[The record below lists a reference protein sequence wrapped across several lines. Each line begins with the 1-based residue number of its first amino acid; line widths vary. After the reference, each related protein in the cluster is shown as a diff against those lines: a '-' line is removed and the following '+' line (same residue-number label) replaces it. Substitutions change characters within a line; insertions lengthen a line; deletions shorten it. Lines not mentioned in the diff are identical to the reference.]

1 MVPFAD
7 DTPMTLIIEQSQKSI
22 EYVIEMENG
31 TIEMT
36 DDGPRY

>member
-22 EYVIEMENG
+22 EDVIEMGKG

-36 DDGPRY
+36 DDEPRY